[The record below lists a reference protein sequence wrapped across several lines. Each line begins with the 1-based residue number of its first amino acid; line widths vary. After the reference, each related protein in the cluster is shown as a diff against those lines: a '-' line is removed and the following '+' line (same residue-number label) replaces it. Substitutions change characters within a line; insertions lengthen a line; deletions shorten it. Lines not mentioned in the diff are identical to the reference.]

1 MRTTTREVS
10 ASPSV
15 GSRGPD
21 SGPRSSRS
29 PGMLSDA
36 IRRLARASTDTD
48 DVATES
54 TGGEESS
61 SVLRI
66 MSNLFSYSQPK
77 GRRPSEQSKQQ
88 EDPPDSFAPRRVATP
103 STILVADVSQYLG
116 IDIAAAAEYKYT
128 TTNPL
133 DWCKVNSEIARRH
146 NRMDHERVFGVL
158 QIMLVNVQKAHVHA
172 ESISPPLC
180 SPLMMRLIENLY
192 ASYS

>member
-48 DVATES
+48 EVVTES
-54 TGGEESS
+54 GEESS

-66 MSNLFSYSQPK
+66 MSNLFSYSPPK
-77 GRRPSEQSKQQ
+77 GRKASEQSKQQ
-88 EDPPDSFAPRRVATP
+88 EDSPDNFALRRVATP
-103 STILVADVSQYLG
+103 STILVADVSQFLG

-146 NRMDHERVFGVL
+146 NRIDHERVFGVL
-158 QIMLVNVQKAHVHA
+158 QIMLVNVQKAHAHS

-180 SPLMMRLIENLY
+180 SPLMMRLVENL
-192 ASYS
+192 